1 MVEKIPVEQRL
12 EQILTQYGARLR
24 ILLRTYNLAR
34 HGIDINDVEQEVRIR
49 LWNAIQRDRSG
60 AFGAS
65 YIQRVVA
72 TTVIDALRRAQVRAA
87 EPLPEDENE
96 PVEDIFGASVG
107 PERRSGDRQQMECL
121 AKCLA
126 ALPERRRIS
135 VTLHLQ
141 GFSMREVAEMAN
153 IASAEAARK
162 LVSRGM
168 QELRERLREFGI
180 GETDEQDQ

>member
-1 MVEKIPVEQRL
+1 METIPVEQRL
-12 EQILTQYGARLR
+12 EQVLSQYGARLR
-24 ILLRTYNLAR
+24 ILLRTYNLDR

-96 PVEDIFGASVG
+96 PVEDLFGPSIG
-107 PERRSGDRQQMECL
+107 PEHRSGDQQHMECL
-121 AKCLA
+121 AKCLGE
-126 ALPERRRIS
+126 LPERRRTA
-135 VTLHLQ
+135 VVLHLQ
-141 GFSMREVAEMAN
+141 GFSMREVAEMAD
-153 IASAEAARK
+153 IASSEAARK

-168 QELRERLREFGI
+168 QELRERMREFGF
-180 GETDEQDQ
+180 GETDEHDQR